1 MVSAAINETPF
12 SLKGKDPTTLNP
24 TETKYLSFEKGDPFL
39 MYHRYFYQPDP
50 VELNATN
57 KTTIENTE
65 TNRKNKELEAVV
77 DLTAPIKPKTTRLK
91 WKTSEE

>member
-39 MYHRYFYQPDP
+39 M
-50 VELNATN
+50 
-57 KTTIENTE
+57 
-65 TNRKNKELEAVV
+65 
-77 DLTAPIKPKTTRLK
+77 
-91 WKTSEE
+91 